1 MSRHGFSWI
10 ALYPLLTACAGCIG
24 TTGGDLFT
32 FSAFAAGPE
41 GAEAAAGGTYSFKSG
56 RDYTVSLTR
65 ARLHIGAVYLNNS
78 VPSSV
83 AASSSCALAGIYT
96 AEVTTGL
103 FVDVLSSTPQR
114 FPAPGSGTSERAPTG
129 EIWLNGGD
137 VNDPSDTTVIL
148 DIQGTAEKDGISYP
162 FEGQV
167 TISTNRVSPVE
178 DVAQPGSNPICKQR
192 IVTPI
197 PTDIQPTTGGALLV
211 RVNPRGWFG
220 NVEFA
225 ALERVSDAP
234 PLYRFA
240 DSSEDP
246 PSRNLYGG
254 LTASGETYSF
264 HWQDR
269 TP

>member
-10 ALYPLLTACAGCIG
+10 ALYPLLTACAGCVG

-41 GAEAAAGGTYSFKSG
+41 DAEAAPGGTYSFRSG
-56 RDYTVSLTR
+56 REYNVSLTK
-65 ARLHIGAVYLNNS
+65 AKLHIGAVYLNRS
-78 VPSSV
+78 VPPPV
-83 AASSSCALAGIYT
+83 ATTTCALAGIYT

-103 FVDVLSSTPQR
+103 LVDVLSSTPQP

-129 EIWLNGGD
+129 EVWLHGGD

-148 DIQGTAEKDGISYP
+148 DIEGTAEKGGVSYP

-240 DSSEDP
+240 DSSENP
-246 PSRNLYGG
+246 PSRNLYVG
-254 LTASGETYSF
+254 LRSGSEVYSF
-264 HWQDR
+264 HWQDK